1 MYFNSMQ
8 HTYLS
13 KVKILV
19 VDDQRFS
26 RVLLRRILGVLGC
39 RRITEA
45 NSADQ
50 GWDIILLNSP
60 DLLIVDWE
68 MQESDGLELVRRI
81 RHDEASPDKYLPII
95 MLTAHSER
103 ARIVI
108 ARDAGVNEFIIKPL
122 SPEILFKRLDSV
134 IEHARSFIRIKDYF
148 GPDRRRKKTAYTGED
163 RRKQNSDPAFDPPEA
178 GNGGFPAP

>member
-1 MYFNSMQ
+1 MQ

-45 NSADQ
+45 NSADL
-50 GWDIILLNSP
+50 GWNRILLSP
-60 DLLIVDWE
+60 PNLLIVDWE

-122 SPEILFKRLDSV
+122 SPEILFKRLDEV
-134 IEHARSFIRIKDYF
+134 IEHARSFIRTKNYF
-148 GPDRRRKKTAYTGED
+148 GPNRRRQKGPYTGRE
-163 RRKQNSDPAFDPPEA
+163 RRKQTLDPVKETPEA
-178 GNGGFPAP
+178 GDGSYPAP